1 MLPLGLVLW
10 YQDDRLVERQ
20 SSRVKVVT
28 QVTNVTISTLTVTA
42 ATLQDSGNY
51 SCWPSAGR
59 PDSVLVH
66 VIQGELLPCAILFL
80 FVHCTVG
87 HVLLVYGYVE
97 SNTGSCS

>member
-1 MLPLGLVLW
+1 MLLPGLVLW

-28 QVTNVTISTLTVTA
+28 KVTNVTTSTLTVAA

-51 SCWPSAGR
+51 SCFPSAGR

-66 VIQGELLPCAILFL
+66 VIQGKALPFTLLP
-80 FVHCTVG
+80 
-87 HVLLVYGYVE
+87 LLLSALVDMCQCE
-97 SNTGSCS
+97 L